1 MTDRVNLHH
10 LEAQID
16 NLLHAYQQVVDENR
30 TLREQKATLA
40 SEKAKLL
47 EKNNLARSRIE
58 AMIARLKSMET
69 HL

>member
-1 MTDRVNLHH
+1 MTDRVNLNH

-30 TLREQKATLA
+30 ILREQQALLA

-47 EKNNLARSRIE
+47 EKNSLARSRIE
-58 AMIARLKSMET
+58 AMIARLKSMEA